1 MEPVAAVLTVFSVV
15 FAALAWLRLLA
26 VSFRTHPALGFVAVL
41 LPPLALLALAPRW
54 REEREIFLLALAALV
69 FSSIA
74 TVF

>member
-1 MEPVAAVLTVFSVV
+1 MEPVAAVLTVFGIV

-26 VSFRTHPALGFVAVL
+26 VSFRAHPAMGFIAVL
-41 LPPLALLALAPRW
+41 LPPLALLCLVPRW
-54 REEREIFLLALAALV
+54 RQERELFLLALAALV